1 MFDDLAT
8 YFYEHVVR
16 SFEEYLDVKNSGKAG
31 RSRDVRAAVNAA
43 TAIYHLREHLPHSH
57 RLSHG
62 TVTSHCADYSLLRD
76 IVNASKHHTL
86 THGTPQVSDATQIEE
101 QIVTTQYQDAEGLFH
116 THEKVVFVK
125 LANGSERDVLE
136 VMINVMNFWQTF
148 LHSIGAISK
157 PRNYSIPVIAQPRSR
172 AEAGDS
178 RLDFELVKGLRFRQ
192 SIRLQKYNYVTG
204 KIELMDLKGGQLKFN
219 LYMPNAE
226 LDLTLKNELLRKEFR
241 KKIALTEKESI
252 EFGLLKTDREKQAY
266 LEKLSSAQQV
276 VRELAAEAGLSKDAP
291 GKG

>member
-1 MFDDLAT
+1 M
-8 YFYEHVVR
+8 
-16 SFEEYLDVKNSGKAG
+16 
-31 RSRDVRAAVNAA
+31 
-43 TAIYHLREHLPHSH
+43 
-57 RLSHG
+57 
-62 TVTSHCADYSLLRD
+62 
-76 IVNASKHHTL
+76 
-86 THGTPQVSDATQIEE
+86 
-101 QIVTTQYQDAEGLFH
+101 TTQYQDAEGLFH